1 MTSRLLEPFELGTL
15 SLRNRLVFAP
25 ITTRYATERGEV
37 TERLKAHY
45 EARAKGGV
53 GLIVVEATYVEPR
66 GQAFPNQV
74 SVSSDDLIPGLK
86 ELVDVIKRHGC
97 ASSIQL
103 HHGGRMAKSALTGS
117 QPVGPSAIA
126 HPRGE
131 LPRELMIEEIPAI
144 VQSFADAARR
154 AYEAGFDGIELHG
167 AHAYLID
174 AFISGASNKRI
185 DQYGGLIENRT
196 RLLVEITTAVRKAT
210 AADYPVWVR
219 MNAREYGVE
228 GGTTLSEGLA
238 VAKIAEEAGCDAI
251 HASSFG
257 PATPTNRTTATFR
270 PAVIGHLA
278 AAMKGEVSIPVMA
291 VGRITPNAG
300 EELLE
305 RGEADLIAL
314 GKALL
319 ADPDIPNKLAAGM
332 EREIVPCIV
341 CMYCRDTLYM
351 NDVPGI
357 RCQVNP
363 LLGRDHEP
371 VALPATAAKRV
382 LVVGGGPAGMSAA
395 LTAARRGHDVTLW
408 EQGPNL
414 GGQLLPAA
422 VPPHKDRIGYFTR
435 YLTDNLGRARVSV
448 ETNKNATKEGI
459 LEGSPDA
466 VVLAVGP
473 VPAVPQVPGIE
484 TASAVEATDMLANR
498 VKAGKRVVVIGG
510 ELVGCEAAEYLAE
523 QGCAVTVTRR
533 GNEMATSIGPSL
545 RQFFLERLQRKGV
558 TLMPGVHYVEARPG
572 SLVVKTP
579 EGNTRVLEADTLVLA
594 TGSVANTSL
603 ADELAGQ
610 IGEVH
615 VVGDC
620 REPRAIVD
628 AVREGYEAGSKL

>member
-1 MTSRLLEPFELGTL
+1 MALRLLEPFELGSL

-25 ITTRYATERGEV
+25 ITTRYATEGGEV

-45 EARAKGGV
+45 EARARGGV

-74 SVSSDDLIPGLK
+74 SISSDDLVPGLR
-86 ELVDVIKRHGC
+86 ELASVIRRHGC

-103 HHGGRMAKSALTGS
+103 HHGGRMAKSHLTGC
-117 QPVGPSAIA
+117 QPFGPSPIA

-131 LPRELMIEEIPAI
+131 MPRELATEEIPSI

-174 AFISGASNKRI
+174 AFISGASNKRT
-185 DQYGGLIENRT
+185 DRYGGSLENRA
-196 RLLVEITTAVRKAT
+196 RLLVEITEAVRKAT
-210 AADYPVWVR
+210 AADYPIWVR
-219 MNAREYGVE
+219 MNAREYGEE

-238 VAKIAEEAGCDAI
+238 VARIAEKAGCCAI

-257 PATPTNRTTATFR
+257 RATPTNRTTATFR

-278 AAMKGEVSIPVMA
+278 AAMKEEVSVPVIA
-291 VGRITPNAG
+291 VGRITPQAG
-300 EELLE
+300 EEILK
-305 RGEADLIAL
+305 RGDADLIAL

-319 ADPDIPNKLAAGM
+319 ADPEIPNKLAADV

-371 VALPATAAKRV
+371 VALPVSSPKRV
-382 LVVGGGPAGMSAA
+382 LVIGGGPAGMMAA
-395 LTAARRGHDVTLW
+395 LTSARRGHDVTLW
-408 EQGPNL
+408 EKGPNL

-435 YLTDNLGRARVSV
+435 YLADNLVRAGVTV
-448 ETNKNATKEGI
+448 ETGMTATKDNI
-459 LEGSPDA
+459 LEANPEA
-466 VVLAVGP
+466 LVLAVGP
-473 VPAVPQVPGIE
+473 VPAAPQVPGIE
-484 TASAVEATDMLANR
+484 DAGALEATDILESR

-510 ELVGCEAAEYLAE
+510 ELVGCEVAEYLTE
-523 QGCAVTVTRR
+523 QGCMVTVTRR
-533 GNEMATSIGPSL
+533 GAEMATSIGPSL
-545 RQFFLERLQRKGV
+545 RQFFLERLRQKGV
-558 TLMPGVHYVEARPG
+558 ILLPGVRYVEARPG
-572 SLVVKTP
+572 SLVV
-579 EGNTRVLEADTLVLA
+579 EMADDSTRVLEADTLVLA
-594 TGSVANTSL
+594 TGSVGNMAL
-603 ADELAGQ
+603 ADELKGL
-610 IGEVH
+610 IGETH

-628 AVREGYEAGSKL
+628 AVREGYEVGSNL